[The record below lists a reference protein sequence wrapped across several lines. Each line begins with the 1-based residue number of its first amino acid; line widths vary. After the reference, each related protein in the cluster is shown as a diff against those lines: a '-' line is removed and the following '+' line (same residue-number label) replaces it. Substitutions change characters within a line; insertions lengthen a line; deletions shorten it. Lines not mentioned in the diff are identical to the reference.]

1 MLLFVAGKGRDFFLS
16 FQENSL
22 FKCTMFF
29 FAFMQTIKRAFIEF
43 NFTPPNSG
51 CSRLKLSND

>member
-29 FAFMQTIKRAFIEF
+29 FAFMQTIKRAFLNSIF
-43 NFTPPNSG
+43 SPSNSG